1 MVCLLLGTWLVML
14 ALEVAVSSPEMSI
27 FFCSRFLFV
36 FFVFAVVVVLF
47 VVCFLELIFNCISS
61 FPWL

>member
-14 ALEVAVSSPEMSI
+14 ALEVAVSSPEMSV
-27 FFCSRFLFV
+27 FCSRFLFV
-36 FFVFAVVVVLF
+36 CFVFAVVVVLF

>member
-1 MVCLLLGTWLVML
+1 ML
-14 ALEVAVSSPEMSI
+14 ALEVAVSSPEMSV
-27 FFCSRFLFV
+27 FCSRFLFV
-36 FFVFAVVVVLF
+36 CFAFAVVVVLF

>member
-1 MVCLLLGTWLVML
+1 ML